1 MYVINEIAVT
11 MEKMTPS
18 DFTGFTFFVVNMALL
33 AAALFFW
40 LERDNVNPKW
50 KTSLTVSGLVCFI
63 AAVHY
68 FYMRDAGGTD
78 VVAIRYIDWLI
89 TVPLLMVELYI
100 VLLAV
105 TNVSSGVFKRL
116 LGYTTLMLV
125 FGYLGET
132 QVCSWISREIGFVGG
147 MLFWGLSLKEIWSGE
162 AADANAGS
170 KNAAG
175 QYAYDSLK
183 NIVTFGWLIYP
194 AGYALIYFA
203 GLDTDSAMN
212 VGNSVYNLADFV
224 NKILPGVIVWAAAR
238 MDTK

>member
-1 MYVINEIAVT
+1 MYVINL
-11 MEKMTPS
+11 MGMDPS
-18 DFTGFTFFVVNMALL
+18 TLTGFTFFVVNMALL

-105 TNVSSGVFKRL
+105 TNVGSGVFKRL
-116 LGYTTLMLV
+116 LAFTTLMLV

-132 QVCSWISREIGFVGG
+132 QVISSTIGFVGG
-147 MLFWGLSLKEIWSGE
+147 MLFWGLALKEIWSGE

-175 QYAYDSLK
+175 QYAYVNLK

-194 AGYALIYFA
+194 AGYALGYF
-203 GLDTDSAMN
+203 GGGVDMDLTN
-212 VGNSVYNLADFV
+212 QVYNLADFV
-224 NKILPGVIVWAAAR
+224 NKILPGVIVWAAAK

>member
-1 MYVINEIAVT
+1 MYVINL
-11 MEKMTPS
+11 MGMDPS
-18 DFTGFTFFVVNMALL
+18 TLTGFTFFVVNMALL

-132 QVCSWISREIGFVGG
+132 SVISSTMGFAGG
-147 MLFWGLSLKEIWSGE
+147 MIFWGLALKEIWSGE
-162 AADANAGS
+162 AAEANAGS

-175 QYAYDSLK
+175 QYAYVNLK

-194 AGYALIYFA
+194 AGYALGYF
-203 GLDTDSAMN
+203 GGGVDMDLTN
-212 VGNSVYNLADFV
+212 QVYNLADFV
-224 NKILPGVIVWAAAR
+224 NKILPGVIVWAAAK

>member
-1 MYVINEIAVT
+1 MYVINL
-11 MEKMTPS
+11 MGMDPS
-18 DFTGFTFFVVNMALL
+18 TLTGFTFFVVNMALL

-116 LGYTTLMLV
+116 LGFTTLMLV

-132 QVCSWISREIGFVGG
+132 QVISSTIGFVGG
-147 MLFWGLSLKEIWSGE
+147 MLFWGLALKEIWSGE

-175 QYAYDSLK
+175 QYAYVNLK
-183 NIVTFGWLIYP
+183 NSVTFGWLIYP
-194 AGYALIYFA
+194 AGYALGYF
-203 GLDTDSAMN
+203 GGGVDMDLTN
-212 VGNSVYNLADFV
+212 QVYNLADFV
-224 NKILPGVIVWAAAR
+224 NKILPGVIVWVAAK

>member
-1 MYVINEIAVT
+1 
-11 MEKMTPS
+11 
-18 DFTGFTFFVVNMALL
+18 MALL

-116 LGYTTLMLV
+116 LGFTTLMLV

-132 QVCSWISREIGFVGG
+132 QVISSTIGFVGG
-147 MLFWGLSLKEIWSGE
+147 MLFWGLALKEIWSGE

-175 QYAYDSLK
+175 QYAYVNLK

-194 AGYALIYFA
+194 AGYALGYF
-203 GLDTDSAMN
+203 GGGVDMDLTN
-212 VGNSVYNLADFV
+212 QVYNLADFV
-224 NKILPGVIVWAAAR
+224 NKILPGVIVWAAAK

>member
-1 MYVINEIAVT
+1 MD
-11 MEKMTPS
+11 PS
-18 DFTGFTFFVVNMALL
+18 TLTGFTFFVVNMALL

-116 LGYTTLMLV
+116 LGFTTLMLV

-132 QVCSWISREIGFVGG
+132 QVISSTIGFVGG
-147 MLFWGLSLKEIWSGE
+147 MLFWGLALKEIWSGE

-175 QYAYDSLK
+175 QYAYVNLK

-194 AGYALIYFA
+194 AGYALGYF
-203 GLDTDSAMN
+203 GGGVDMDLTN
-212 VGNSVYNLADFV
+212 QVYNLADFV
-224 NKILPGVIVWAAAR
+224 NKILPGVIVWAAAK

>member
-1 MYVINEIAVT
+1 MYVINL
-11 MEKMTPS
+11 MGMDPS
-18 DFTGFTFFVVNMALL
+18 TLTGFTFFVVNMALL

-132 QVCSWISREIGFVGG
+132 SVISSTMGFAGG
-147 MLFWGLSLKEIWSGE
+147 MIFWGLALKEIWSGE

-224 NKILPGVIVWAAAR
+224 NKILPGVIVWAAAK

>member
-1 MYVINEIAVT
+1 MYVINL
-11 MEKMTPS
+11 MGMDPS
-18 DFTGFTFFVVNMALL
+18 TLTGFTFFVVNMALL

-132 QVCSWISREIGFVGG
+132 QVISSTMGFVGG
-147 MLFWGLSLKEIWSGE
+147 MLFWGLALKEIWSGE

-175 QYAYDSLK
+175 QYAYVNLK

-194 AGYALIYFA
+194 AGYALGYF
-203 GLDTDSAMN
+203 GGGVDMDLTN
-212 VGNSVYNLADFV
+212 QVYNLADFV
-224 NKILPGVIVWAAAR
+224 NKILPGVIVWAAAK

>member
-1 MYVINEIAVT
+1 MYVINL
-11 MEKMTPS
+11 MGMDPS
-18 DFTGFTFFVVNMALL
+18 TLTGFTFFVVNMALL

-105 TNVSSGVFKRL
+105 TNVGSGVFKRL
-116 LGYTTLMLV
+116 LAFTTLMLV

-132 QVCSWISREIGFVGG
+132 QVISSTIGFVGG
-147 MLFWGLSLKEIWSGE
+147 MLFWGLALKEIWSGE
-162 AADANAGS
+162 AAEANAGS

-175 QYAYDSLK
+175 QYAYVNLK

-194 AGYALIYFA
+194 AGYALGYF
-203 GLDTDSAMN
+203 GGGVDMDLTN
-212 VGNSVYNLADFV
+212 QVYNLADFV
-224 NKILPGVIVWAAAR
+224 NKILPGVIVWVAAK

>member
-1 MYVINEIAVT
+1 MYVINL
-11 MEKMTPS
+11 MGMDPS
-18 DFTGFTFFVVNMALL
+18 TLTGFTFFVVNMALL

-116 LGYTTLMLV
+116 LGFTTLMLV

-132 QVCSWISREIGFVGG
+132 QVISSTIGFVGG
-147 MLFWGLSLKEIWSGE
+147 MLFWGLALKEIWSGE

-175 QYAYDSLK
+175 QYAYVNLK

-194 AGYALIYFA
+194 AGYALGYF
-203 GLDTDSAMN
+203 GGGVDMDLTN
-212 VGNSVYNLADFV
+212 QVYNLADFV
-224 NKILPGVIVWAAAR
+224 NKILPGVIVWVAAK

>member
-1 MYVINEIAVT
+1 MYVINL
-11 MEKMTPS
+11 MGMDPS
-18 DFTGFTFFVVNMALL
+18 TLTGFTFFVVNMALL

-116 LGYTTLMLV
+116 LGFTTLMLV

-132 QVCSWISREIGFVGG
+132 QVISSTIGFVGG
-147 MLFWGLSLKEIWSGE
+147 MLFWGLALKEIWSGE

-170 KNAAG
+170 
-175 QYAYDSLK
+175 
-183 NIVTFGWLIYP
+183 
-194 AGYALIYFA
+194 
-203 GLDTDSAMN
+203 
-212 VGNSVYNLADFV
+212 
-224 NKILPGVIVWAAAR
+224 
-238 MDTK
+238 

>member
-1 MYVINEIAVT
+1 MYVINL
-11 MEKMTPS
+11 MGMDPS
-18 DFTGFTFFVVNMALL
+18 TLTGFTFFVVNMALL

-132 QVCSWISREIGFVGG
+132 GACSWINSTTGFVGG
-147 MLFWGLSLKEIWSGE
+147 MLFWVLSLKEIWSGE

-175 QYAYDSLK
+175 QYAYDNLK

-194 AGYALIYFA
+194 AGYALGYF
-203 GLDTDSAMN
+203 GGGVDMDLTN
-212 VGNSVYNLADFV
+212 QVYNLADFV
-224 NKILPGVIVWAAAR
+224 NKILPGVIVWVAAK

>member
-1 MYVINEIAVT
+1 MYVINLIG
-11 MEKMTPS
+11 MDPS
-18 DFTGFTFFVVNMALL
+18 NFTGFTFFVVNMALL

-63 AAVHY
+63 AAIHY

-78 VVAIRYIDWLI
+78 VVSIRYIDWLI

-116 LGYTTLMLV
+116 LGYTTAMLV

-132 QVCSWISREIGFVGG
+132 GSCAWINSTTGFVGG
-147 MLFWGLSLKEIWSGE
+147 MLFWGLALKEIWSGE

-175 QYAYDSLK
+175 QYAYENLK
-183 NIVTFGWLIYP
+183 KIVTFGWLIYP
-194 AGYALIYFA
+194 LGYALGYF
-203 GLDTDSAMN
+203 GGGVDMELTN
-212 VGNSVYNLADFV
+212 QVYNLADFV

>member
-1 MYVINEIAVT
+1 
-11 MEKMTPS
+11 
-18 DFTGFTFFVVNMALL
+18 MALL

-89 TVPLLMVELYI
+89 TVPLLMIELYI

-132 QVCSWISREIGFVGG
+132 SVISSTMGFAGG
-147 MLFWGLSLKEIWSGE
+147 MIFWGLALKEIWSGE

-175 QYAYDSLK
+175 QYAYVNLK

-194 AGYALIYFA
+194 AGYALGYF
-203 GLDTDSAMN
+203 GGGVDMDLTN
-212 VGNSVYNLADFV
+212 QVYNLADFV
-224 NKILPGVIVWAAAR
+224 NKILPGVIVWAAAK

>member
-1 MYVINEIAVT
+1 MG
-11 MEKMTPS
+11 MDPS
-18 DFTGFTFFVVNMALL
+18 TLTGFTFFVVNMALL

-116 LGYTTLMLV
+116 LGFTTLMLV

-132 QVCSWISREIGFVGG
+132 QVISSTIGFVGG
-147 MLFWGLSLKEIWSGE
+147 MLFWGLALKEIWSGE

-175 QYAYDSLK
+175 QYAYVNLK

-194 AGYALIYFA
+194 AGYALGYF
-203 GLDTDSAMN
+203 GGGVDMDLTN
-212 VGNSVYNLADFV
+212 QVYNLADFV
-224 NKILPGVIVWAAAR
+224 NKILPGVIVWAAAK

>member
-105 TNVSSGVFKRL
+105 TNVGSGVFKRL
-116 LGYTTLMLV
+116 LTFTTLMLV

-132 QVCSWISREIGFVGG
+132 QVISSTIGFVGG
-147 MLFWGLSLKEIWSGE
+147 MLFWGLALKEIWSGE

-175 QYAYDSLK
+175 QYAYVNLK

-194 AGYALIYFA
+194 AGYALGYF
-203 GLDTDSAMN
+203 GGGVDMDLTN
-212 VGNSVYNLADFV
+212 QVYNLADFV
-224 NKILPGVIVWAAAR
+224 NKILPGVIVWVAAK

>member
-1 MYVINEIAVT
+1 MYVINL
-11 MEKMTPS
+11 MGMDPS
-18 DFTGFTFFVVNMALL
+18 TLTGFTFFVVNMALL

-132 QVCSWISREIGFVGG
+132 SVISTTMGFAGG
-147 MLFWGLSLKEIWSGE
+147 MIFWGLALKEIWSGE

-175 QYAYDSLK
+175 QYAYVNLK

-194 AGYALIYFA
+194 AGYALGYF
-203 GLDTDSAMN
+203 GGGVDMDLTN
-212 VGNSVYNLADFV
+212 QVYNLADFV
-224 NKILPGVIVWAAAR
+224 NKILPGVIVWAAAK

>member
-1 MYVINEIAVT
+1 MYVINL
-11 MEKMTPS
+11 MGMDPS
-18 DFTGFTFFVVNMALL
+18 TLTGFTFFVVNMALL

-116 LGYTTLMLV
+116 LGFTTLMLV

-132 QVCSWISREIGFVGG
+132 QVISSTIGFVGG
-147 MLFWGLSLKEIWSGE
+147 MLFWGLALKEIWSGE

-170 KNAAG
+170 KNTAG
-175 QYAYDSLK
+175 QYAYVNLK

-194 AGYALIYFA
+194 AGYALGYF
-203 GLDTDSAMN
+203 GGGVDMDLTN
-212 VGNSVYNLADFV
+212 QVYNLADFV
-224 NKILPGVIVWAAAR
+224 NKILPGVIVWAAAK

>member
-1 MYVINEIAVT
+1 MYVINL
-11 MEKMTPS
+11 MGMDPS
-18 DFTGFTFFVVNMALL
+18 TLTGFTFFVVNMALL

-116 LGYTTLMLV
+116 LGFTTLMLV

-132 QVCSWISREIGFVGG
+132 QVISSTIGFVGG
-147 MLFWGLSLKEIWSGE
+147 MLFWGLALKEIWSGE

-175 QYAYDSLK
+175 QYAYDNLK

-194 AGYALIYFA
+194 AGYALGYF
-203 GLDTDSAMN
+203 GGGVDMDLTN
-212 VGNSVYNLADFV
+212 QVYNLADFV
-224 NKILPGVIVWAAAR
+224 NKILPGVIVWAAAK

>member
-1 MYVINEIAVT
+1 MG
-11 MEKMTPS
+11 MDPS
-18 DFTGFTFFVVNMALL
+18 TLTGFTFFVVNMALL

-105 TNVSSGVFKRL
+105 TNVGSGVFKRL
-116 LGYTTLMLV
+116 LAFTTLMLV

-132 QVCSWISREIGFVGG
+132 QVISSTIGFVGG
-147 MLFWGLSLKEIWSGE
+147 MLFWGLALKEIWSGE
-162 AADANAGS
+162 AAEANAGS

-175 QYAYDSLK
+175 QYAYVNLK

-194 AGYALIYFA
+194 AGYALGYF
-203 GLDTDSAMN
+203 GGGVDMDLTN
-212 VGNSVYNLADFV
+212 QVYNLADFV
-224 NKILPGVIVWAAAR
+224 NKILPGVIVWVAAK

>member
-1 MYVINEIAVT
+1 MYVINL
-11 MEKMTPS
+11 MGMDPS
-18 DFTGFTFFVVNMALL
+18 TLTGFTFFVVNMALL

-132 QVCSWISREIGFVGG
+132 GACSWINSTTGFVGG
-147 MLFWGLSLKEIWSGE
+147 MLFWGLALKEIWSGE

-175 QYAYDSLK
+175 QYAYDNLK

-194 AGYALIYFA
+194 AGYALGYF
-203 GLDTDSAMN
+203 GGGVDMDLTN
-212 VGNSVYNLADFV
+212 QVYNLADFV
-224 NKILPGVIVWAAAR
+224 NKILPGVIVWVAAK

>member
-1 MYVINEIAVT
+1 MYVINL
-11 MEKMTPS
+11 MGMDPS
-18 DFTGFTFFVVNMALL
+18 TLTGFTFFVVNMALL

-116 LGYTTLMLV
+116 LGFTTLMLV

-132 QVCSWISREIGFVGG
+132 QVISSTIGFVGG
-147 MLFWGLSLKEIWSGE
+147 MLFWGLALKEIWSGE
-162 AADANAGS
+162 AAEANAGS

-175 QYAYDSLK
+175 QYAYVNLK

-194 AGYALIYFA
+194 AGYALGYF
-203 GLDTDSAMN
+203 GGGVDMDLTN
-212 VGNSVYNLADFV
+212 QVYNLADFV
-224 NKILPGVIVWAAAR
+224 NKILPGVIVWAAAK

>member
-1 MYVINEIAVT
+1 MYVINL
-11 MEKMTPS
+11 MGMDPS
-18 DFTGFTFFVVNMALL
+18 TLTGFTFFVVNMALL

-78 VVAIRYIDWLI
+78 VVAIRYIEWLI

-116 LGYTTLMLV
+116 LGFTTLMLV

-132 QVCSWISREIGFVGG
+132 QVISSTIGFVGG
-147 MLFWGLSLKEIWSGE
+147 MLFWGLALKEIWSGE

-175 QYAYDSLK
+175 QYAYVNLK

-194 AGYALIYFA
+194 AGYALGYF
-203 GLDTDSAMN
+203 GGGVDMDLTN
-212 VGNSVYNLADFV
+212 QVYNLADFV
-224 NKILPGVIVWAAAR
+224 NKILPGVIVWAAAK

>member
-1 MYVINEIAVT
+1 MYVINL
-11 MEKMTPS
+11 MGMDPS
-18 DFTGFTFFVVNMALL
+18 TLTGFTFFVVNMALL

-105 TNVSSGVFKRL
+105 TNVSSGIFKRL
-116 LGYTTLMLV
+116 LGFTTLMLV

-132 QVCSWISREIGFVGG
+132 QVISSTIGFVGG
-147 MLFWGLSLKEIWSGE
+147 MLFWGLALKEIWSGE

-175 QYAYDSLK
+175 QYAYVNLK

-194 AGYALIYFA
+194 AGYALGYF
-203 GLDTDSAMN
+203 GGGVDMDLTN
-212 VGNSVYNLADFV
+212 QVYNLADFV
-224 NKILPGVIVWAAAR
+224 NKILPGVIVWAAAK

>member
-1 MYVINEIAVT
+1 MYVINL
-11 MEKMTPS
+11 MGMDPS
-18 DFTGFTFFVVNMALL
+18 TLTGFTFFVVNMALL

-116 LGYTTLMLV
+116 LAFTTLMLV

-132 QVCSWISREIGFVGG
+132 QVISSTIGFVGG
-147 MLFWGLSLKEIWSGE
+147 MLFWGLALKEIWSGE

-175 QYAYDSLK
+175 QYAYVNLK

-194 AGYALIYFA
+194 AGYALGYF
-203 GLDTDSAMN
+203 GGGVDMDLTN
-212 VGNSVYNLADFV
+212 QVYNLADFV
-224 NKILPGVIVWAAAR
+224 NKILPGVIVWVAAK

>member
-1 MYVINEIAVT
+1 MYVINL
-11 MEKMTPS
+11 MGMDPS
-18 DFTGFTFFVVNMALL
+18 TLTGFTFFVVNMALL

-116 LGYTTLMLV
+116 LGFTTLMLV

-132 QVCSWISREIGFVGG
+132 QVISSTIGFVGG
-147 MLFWGLSLKEIWSGE
+147 MLFWGLALKEIWSGE

-175 QYAYDSLK
+175 QYAYVNLK

-194 AGYALIYFA
+194 AGYALGYF
-203 GLDTDSAMN
+203 GGGVDMDLTN
-212 VGNSVYNLADFV
+212 QVYNLAEFV
-224 NKILPGVIVWAAAR
+224 NKILPGVIVWAAAK

>member
-1 MYVINEIAVT
+1 MYVINL
-11 MEKMTPS
+11 MGMDPS
-18 DFTGFTFFVVNMALL
+18 TLTGFTFFVVNMALL

-132 QVCSWISREIGFVGG
+132 QVISSTMGFVGG
-147 MLFWGLSLKEIWSGE
+147 MLFWGLALKEIWSGE

-175 QYAYDSLK
+175 QYAYVNLK

-194 AGYALIYFA
+194 AGYALGYF
-203 GLDTDSAMN
+203 GGGVDMDLTN
-212 VGNSVYNLADFV
+212 QVYNLADFV
-224 NKILPGVIVWAAAR
+224 NKILPGVIVWVAAK

>member
-1 MYVINEIAVT
+1 MFINLIGMSPDT
-11 MEKMTPS
+11 L
-18 DFTGFTFFVVNMALL
+18 TGFTFFVVNMALI

-40 LERDNVNPKW
+40 MERDNVNPKW
-50 KTSLTVSGLVCFI
+50 KTSLTVSFLVCFI
-63 AAVHY
+63 AAIHY
-68 FYMRDAGGTD
+68 IYMRNAGGTE

-105 TNVSSGVFKRL
+105 TKVSAGVFHRL

-125 FGYLGET
+125 FGYLGESGAVAAINPMT
-132 QVCSWISREIGFVGG
+132 GFVGG
-147 MLFWGLSLKEIWSGE
+147 MLFWGLALREIWSGE
-162 AADANAGS
+162 AAEANAGS

-175 QYAYDSLK
+175 HYAYDSLK
-183 NIVTFGWLIYP
+183 KIVTFGWIIYP
-194 AGYALIYFA
+194 LGYALGYF
-203 GLDTDSAMN
+203 GGGVNMDLVN
-212 VGNSVYNLADFV
+212 QVYNLADFV

>member
-1 MYVINEIAVT
+1 MYVINL
-11 MEKMTPS
+11 MGMDPS
-18 DFTGFTFFVVNMALL
+18 TLTGFTFFVVNMALL

-105 TNVSSGVFKRL
+105 TNVGSGVFKRL
-116 LGYTTLMLV
+116 LAFTTLMLV

-132 QVCSWISREIGFVGG
+132 QVISSTIGFVGG
-147 MLFWGLSLKEIWSGE
+147 MLFWGLALKEIWSGE

-175 QYAYDSLK
+175 QYAYVNLK

-194 AGYALIYFA
+194 AGYALGYF
-203 GLDTDSAMN
+203 GGGVDMDLTN
-212 VGNSVYNLADFV
+212 QVYNLADFV
-224 NKILPGVIVWAAAR
+224 NKILPGVIVWVAAK

>member
-1 MYVINEIAVT
+1 
-11 MEKMTPS
+11 
-18 DFTGFTFFVVNMALL
+18 
-33 AAALFFW
+33 
-40 LERDNVNPKW
+40 
-50 KTSLTVSGLVCFI
+50 
-63 AAVHY
+63 
-68 FYMRDAGGTD
+68 MRDAGGTD

-116 LGYTTLMLV
+116 LGFTTLMLV

-132 QVCSWISREIGFVGG
+132 QVISSTIGFVGG
-147 MLFWGLSLKEIWSGE
+147 MLFWGLALKEIWSGE

-175 QYAYDSLK
+175 QYAYVNLK

-194 AGYALIYFA
+194 AGYALGYF
-203 GLDTDSAMN
+203 GGGVDMDLTN
-212 VGNSVYNLADFV
+212 QVYNLADFV
-224 NKILPGVIVWAAAR
+224 NKILPGVIVWAAAK

>member
-1 MYVINEIAVT
+1 MFINLIGMSPDT
-11 MEKMTPS
+11 L
-18 DFTGFTFFVVNMALL
+18 TGFTFFVVNMALL
-33 AAALFFW
+33 AAALFLW

-68 FYMRDAGGTD
+68 FYMRGAGGTETT
-78 VVAIRYIDWLI
+78 AIRYIDWLI
-89 TVPLLMVELYI
+89 TVPLLMIELYI

-105 TNVSSGVFKRL
+105 TKVSSSVFQKL

-125 FGYLGET
+125 FGYLGESAAAGT
-132 QVCSWISREIGFVGG
+132 QIGPINAMTGFVGG
-147 MLFWGLSLKEIWSGE
+147 MVFWGLALREIWSGE
-162 AADANAGS
+162 AAEANAGS

-175 QYAYDSLK
+175 HYAYDSLK
-183 NIVTFGWLIYP
+183 KIVTFGWIIYP
-194 AGYALIYFA
+194 VGYALGYL
-203 GLDTDSAMN
+203 GGGVDMDVVN
-212 VGNSVYNLADFV
+212 QVYNLADFV

>member
-1 MYVINEIAVT
+1 MYVINL
-11 MEKMTPS
+11 MGMDPS
-18 DFTGFTFFVVNMALL
+18 TLTGFTFFVVNMALL

-105 TNVSSGVFKRL
+105 TNVGSGVFKRL
-116 LGYTTLMLV
+116 LGFTTLMLV

-132 QVCSWISREIGFVGG
+132 QVISSTIGFVGG
-147 MLFWGLSLKEIWSGE
+147 MLFWGLALKEIWSGE
-162 AADANAGS
+162 AAEANAGS

-175 QYAYDSLK
+175 QYAYVNLK

-194 AGYALIYFA
+194 AGYALGYF
-203 GLDTDSAMN
+203 GGGVDMDLTN
-212 VGNSVYNLADFV
+212 QVYNLADFV
-224 NKILPGVIVWAAAR
+224 NKILPGVIVWVAAK

>member
-1 MYVINEIAVT
+1 MYVINL
-11 MEKMTPS
+11 MGMDPS
-18 DFTGFTFFVVNMALL
+18 TLTGFTFFVVNMALL

-116 LGYTTLMLV
+116 LGFTTLMLV

-132 QVCSWISREIGFVGG
+132 QVISSTIGFVGG
-147 MLFWGLSLKEIWSGE
+147 MLFWGLALKEIWSGE

-175 QYAYDSLK
+175 QYAYVNLK

-194 AGYALIYFA
+194 AGYALGYF
-203 GLDTDSAMN
+203 GGGVDMDLTN
-212 VGNSVYNLADFV
+212 QVYNLADFV
-224 NKILPGVIVWAAAR
+224 NKILPGVIVWAAAK